1 MNEGHNTGIM
11 EACETL
17 AGYSHLIE
25 LTRSFAQVMS
35 PADAIEAAIEQCI
48 EEGVL
53 RDYLVERRSEVIST
67 FLTEWDEEEYRA
79 FLRRESREDGFAE
92 GRAEGHAEGHAKGR
106 AEGHAEGR
114 EEGLAEGLAEGLETG
129 RSEATAHLLY
139 RAIRMIEEGS
149 LDLSTASQLFGIPE
163 EEIRV
168 TLEKLFNKS
177 PSSDEG

>member
-1 MNEGHNTGIM
+1 MNEGHSTGIM

-35 PADAIEAAIEQCI
+35 LADAIEAAIEQC
-48 EEGVL
+48 
-53 RDYLVERRSEVIST
+53 
-67 FLTEWDEEEYRA
+67 
-79 FLRRESREDGFAE
+79 
-92 GRAEGHAEGHAKGR
+92 
-106 AEGHAEGR
+106 
-114 EEGLAEGLAEGLETG
+114 
-129 RSEATAHLLY
+129 
-139 RAIRMIEEGS
+139 IEEGS

>member
-1 MNEGHNTGIM
+1 MREWKFSEDSGYGRFSTKRLALPTPRYYVFYVGTDGLPDHQQIRLSDSFSDGPGDLEVTATVLNVNEGHNMGIM

-79 FLRRESREDGFAE
+79 FLRRESDRQTFFMSAWL
-92 GRAEGHAEGHAKGR
+92 RAVSPVLWR
-106 AEGHAEGR
+106 
-114 EEGLAEGLAEGLETG
+114 
-129 RSEATAHLLY
+129 Y
-139 RAIRMIEEGS
+139 IR
-149 LDLSTASQLFGIPE
+149 
-163 EEIRV
+163 
-168 TLEKLFNKS
+168 TLQA
-177 PSSDEG
+177 

>member
-17 AGYSHLIE
+17 AGHSHLIE

-92 GRAEGHAEGHAKGR
+92 GRAEGHAEG
-106 AEGHAEGR
+106 R

-168 TLEKLFNKS
+168 TLEKLFSKS